1 MFRNYDALLTVVL
14 SECEN
19 YRYQNLRESTIL
31 GASSETKIRLSV
43 SRRRAATARKERRRG
58 RNTRRSLLNS
68 HRPSLKP
75 CKTRAIPALR
85 VCIRNEGARVGVRGV
100 KVGGTKRCFPQGHPG
115 RSRLTLASKRLRVP
129 IKVTLCLA

>member
-1 MFRNYDALLTVVL
+1 MCLKNSYMFRNYDTLLTMVL

-85 VCIRNEGARVGVRGV
+85 VCIRNEGARVGVRG
-100 KVGGTKRCFPQGHPG
+100 GTCKSWWYEALFPPG
-115 RSRLTLASKRLRVP
+115 SSR
-129 IKVTLCLA
+129 